1 MKSELPLQFIKYLL
15 CRLILCAVC
24 WPVIAETSGE
34 MQITPLSDSV
44 WLHVSYKHVDG
55 FGLVES
61 NGVIVLSDEGSSI
74 IDTPWT
80 ADETLEL
87 LAWAKEQ
94 GKPVTRAFSSHWHE
108 DRTAGIGELNDNGVE
123 TYASAMTNQ
132 ILAENGRPQALHSI
146 NDDVY
151 LLAPGIEVFY
161 PGRGH
166 AADNS
171 VVWLDDAEILVG
183 GCLVRGGETQTLGYT
198 GDADLKQWGPSVQ
211 KVLAR
216 YGDSARIVLPGHGVP
231 GDAGL
236 LNHTVTLTEQ

>member
-1 MKSELPLQFIKYLL
+1 MKSEFPLQFIKHLL

-34 MQITPLSDSV
+34 MQLTPLSDNV
-44 WLHVSYKHVDG
+44 WLHVSYKQVDG

-108 DRTAGIGELNDNGVE
+108 DRTAGIGALNDNGVE

-146 NDDVY
+146 NDDVF

-198 GDADLKQWGPSVQ
+198 GDADLQQWGPSVQ